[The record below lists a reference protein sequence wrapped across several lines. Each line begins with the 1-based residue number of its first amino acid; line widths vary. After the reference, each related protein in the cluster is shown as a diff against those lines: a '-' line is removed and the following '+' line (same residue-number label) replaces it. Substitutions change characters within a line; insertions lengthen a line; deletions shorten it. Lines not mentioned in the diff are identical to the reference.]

1 MKLYRVEFT
10 MKVYDEIEAN
20 SQKEAEDIFFEMWN
34 SADEM
39 IRDFGNVNVQR
50 VVEDEHGFRDYVDYD
65 DE

>member
-10 MKVYDEIEAN
+10 MKVYDEVEAN
-20 SQKEAEDIFFEMWN
+20 SREEAERVFFDMWN

-39 IRDFGNVNVQR
+39 MRDFGNTEVKC
-50 VVEDEHGFRDYVDYD
+50 VVEDELGFRDYVDCD